1 MPYASQTFLDDQV
14 HLTDMAGKK
23 FVANLIAVAEDNFD
37 VQYQDIE
44 HDKANRINNK
54 IISVANSSSGQV
66 GLQEL

>member
-44 HDKANRINNK
+44 HDKATFVMGMSIFTYGMDK
-54 IISVANSSSGQV
+54 
-66 GLQEL
+66 LY